1 MKATTERIA
10 LFDQWAAGYDAA
22 VAQDHEAD
30 NFPFAGYER
39 LLAATFA
46 AAGARPGQRILEL
59 GVGTGNLAAH
69 FVAADCAVYGLDFS
83 AAMLAQARARL
94 PQLHLAQADL
104 LTAWPLTAALRFDR
118 IVAAYVLHEFDLPTK
133 IGLLRRAANHYLV
146 SDGLILV
153 ADIAFETVGQ
163 REAAARRWADLWD
176 EAEFYWAADEALAA
190 CAAAGLTADYRQ
202 ISNCAGLFAIR
213 RQETTRR

>member
-22 VAQDHEAD
+22 VAQDHDED

-46 AAGARPGQRILEL
+46 AAEARPGQPILEL

-69 FVAADCAVYGLDFS
+69 FVAAGCAVYGLDFS
-83 AAMLAQARARL
+83 AAMLAQARARMA
-94 PQLHLAQADL
+94 QLHLAQADL
-104 LTAWPLTAALRFDR
+104 LTAWPLTAAPLFDR

-133 IGLLRRAANHYLV
+133 IALLLRAANRYLTP
-146 SDGLILV
+146 DGLILI

-190 CAAAGLTADYRQ
+190 CAAAGLAATYRQ
-202 ISNCAGLFAIR
+202 ISNCAGLFTIR
-213 RQETTRR
+213 RQAAR